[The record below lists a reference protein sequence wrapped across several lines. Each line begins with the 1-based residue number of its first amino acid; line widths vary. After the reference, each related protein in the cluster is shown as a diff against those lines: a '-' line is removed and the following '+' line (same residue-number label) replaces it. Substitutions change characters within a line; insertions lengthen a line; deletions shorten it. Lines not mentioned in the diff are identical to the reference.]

1 MLDQDKLQVVSQLI
15 VAIVGFLA
23 VFFCFGALWRVRGA
37 RSSSAIAQLDIRS
50 DDRELLDRY

>member
-15 VAIVGFLA
+15 VAIVGSLA
-23 VFFCFGALWRVRGA
+23 VFFCFSALWRVRGA
-37 RSSSAIAQLDIRS
+37 CSSAIAQLDIRS

>member
-23 VFFCFGALWRVRGA
+23 VFFCFSALWRVRGA
-37 RSSSAIAQLDIRS
+37 SGSAIAQLDIGS
-50 DDRELLDRY
+50 DDRKLLDRY